1 MHYDF
6 ICMYV
11 GHIRILF
18 SIATKRWYF
27 RFYSVATKGYVK
39 SQRHFTFHQHTD
51 SWDLSG
57 GSLDRPG
64 NSVGVKS
71 PRKWP
76 ILSPT
81 LNTKKGGGI
90 EWVETRSTIL
100 VTLLRY
106 INHYFSMVWKYDKVA
121 INPLDLL
128 IGLIFKAIMDNVSFI
143 QEGVRWIQ
151 ETNETDVKMAPI
163 CWCYITVM

>member
-6 ICMYV
+6 IYMYV

-51 SWDLSG
+51 SWYLSG

-100 VTLLRY
+100 VTLSRY